1 MSSACHIGIKA
12 GKIKGLCQ
20 RKTQCL
26 QSKGSSISILPSEL
40 TSACL
45 GADRLVIET
54 KGLIELFAANIKNGP
69 KTNGSNGPQK
79 LLQLVGT
86 KTKINRTYRTS

>member
-1 MSSACHIGIKA
+1 MSSVCHMGIEA
-12 GKIKGLCQ
+12 SNIKGLCQ

-40 TSACL
+40 ASACL

-54 KGLIELFAANIKNGP
+54 KGLIELFV
-69 KTNGSNGPQK
+69 S
-79 LLQLVGT
+79 
-86 KTKINRTYRTS
+86 